1 MAPHPHQI
9 RCISLGDEPEAW
21 SAIGFDVTARM
32 HLNGAA
38 SVRLGLTTVVLTG
51 TGGGFNGWTVDG
63 ITEPIDA
70 LATLDTRHGESIESG
85 EPHPNGITAIDHVVV
100 NTGDV
105 DRTAAALNGAGLQ
118 CRGSRST
125 TSYGSPMRQQFY
137 WLGDVILELVGPDEG
152 EPTSGE
158 PASLFGLALVSGDLD
173 ATVAALGDLAG
184 TPRDAVQPGR
194 RIAAIRCERVGV
206 SLPLAVMTPHPA

>member
-21 SAIGFDVTARM
+21 SAIGFDVTAQV
-32 HLNGAA
+32 HTNSAA
-38 SVRLGLTTVVLTG
+38 SVRLGNTTVVLTG
-51 TGGGFNGWTVDG
+51 SGAGFIGWTVDG
-63 ITEPIDA
+63 IIDPIEAMVA
-70 LATLDTRHGESIESG
+70 LDPRVGESIESG

-105 DRTAAALNGAGLQ
+105 DRTAAALSGAGLQ

-152 EPTSGE
+152 EPTSSE
-158 PASLFGLALVSGDLD
+158 PAGLFGLALVSDDLEE
-173 ATVAALGDLAG
+173 TVAGLGDLAD
-184 TPRDAVQPGR
+184 TPRNAVQRGR
-194 RIAAIRCERVGV
+194 RIAGIRGGRVGI
-206 SLPLAVMTPHPA
+206 SLPLAVMSPHSS